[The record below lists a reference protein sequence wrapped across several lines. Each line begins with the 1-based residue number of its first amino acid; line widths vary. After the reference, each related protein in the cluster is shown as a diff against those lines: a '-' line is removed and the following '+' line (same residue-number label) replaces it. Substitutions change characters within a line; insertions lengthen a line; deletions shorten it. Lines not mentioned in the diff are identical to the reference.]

1 MKQFDDV
8 EKKEFQGMY
17 RIKRMMRG
25 KLGGA
30 NDRLPFF
37 IRVPQSQS
45 AETTRSRFPFFSFFF
60 FFANERGQKVEGK

>member
-8 EKKEFQGMY
+8 EKKSFREC

-60 FFANERGQKVEGK
+60 FANERGQKVEGK